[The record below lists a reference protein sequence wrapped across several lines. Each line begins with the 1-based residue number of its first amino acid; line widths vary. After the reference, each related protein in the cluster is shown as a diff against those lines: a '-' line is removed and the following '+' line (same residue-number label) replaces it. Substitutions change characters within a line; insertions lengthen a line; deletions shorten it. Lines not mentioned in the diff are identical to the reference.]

1 MIVQLIKLS
10 FNLIWLWVIRHR
22 QTDDPDGGALRR
34 RGPGRQVFGQFYSE
48 RSIWASGAENLGQL
62 HNDVVRN
69 VARHPSKTNPSM
81 PPSPTR
87 PPREVGPDPGRK
99 PRGDAA
105 GPHPKYVDDR
115 PVGGAIEGAGFEI
128 LESSSGEGAPEP
140 DEAYIRLQ
148 VRKEPP

>member
-1 MIVQLIKLS
+1 
-10 FNLIWLWVIRHR
+10 
-22 QTDDPDGGALRR
+22 
-34 RGPGRQVFGQFYSE
+34 
-48 RSIWASGAENLGQL
+48 
-62 HNDVVRN
+62 VVRN

-148 VRKEPP
+148 VRKRMPKIFTEAPRTGRRSGGRRRKLRLL